1 MTYKFKVTILHLN
14 PILQRIEMMRRE
26 RQLML
31 IDLEVKKSL
40 RRGAEDVKRAAAV
53 LDYLMEQSVSALML
67 IRCPQIV
74 HTIRKVKC
82 YKKDMAVW

>member
-1 MTYKFKVTILHLN
+1 
-14 PILQRIEMMRRE
+14 MMRRE